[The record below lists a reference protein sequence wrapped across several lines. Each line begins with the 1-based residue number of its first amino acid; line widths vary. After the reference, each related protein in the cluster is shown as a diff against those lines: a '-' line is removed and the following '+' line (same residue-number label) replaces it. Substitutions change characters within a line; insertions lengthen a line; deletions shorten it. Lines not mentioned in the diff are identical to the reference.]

1 MSSPFTRRK
10 FFGGALAV
18 APLARSLRLLPLE
31 ESGNSRSDAA
41 LALRQQVALQQSKRP
56 VASMTAN
63 GDETSLPDW
72 IACFTKGL
80 PQNRL
85 GEVEPGAYAALLA
98 AMKSGQLADFERI
111 PRGGGRKLN
120 NPQAAFS
127 FHLEGGDLHIFYIQ
141 PAPSIGLLAAAQET
155 SELYW

>member
-1 MSSPFTRRK
+1 MRSGGSQPMSQPFNRRK

-18 APLARSLRLLPLE
+18 APLARGLRLPFE
-31 ESGNSRSDAA
+31 ESLNPRIDAA
-41 LALRQQVALQQSKRP
+41 LKLRERVALQQSKRP

-63 GDETSLPDW
+63 SDETSLPDW

-80 PQNRL
+80 PHNRI
-85 GEVEPGAYAALLA
+85 GEVEPAAYAALLA
-98 AMKSGQLADFERI
+98 AIKSGKHADFERV

-127 FHLEGGDLHIFYIQ
+127 FHLEGGDPHTFD
-141 PAPSIGLLAAAQET
+141 
-155 SELYW
+155 